1 MLDIAFPVPG
11 FPFPAGFGQN
21 LRKRETGNGK
31 RETRIMNK
39 AEKQQTVE
47 SLGEQFRSIQSA
59 FLINYSGLKVVDAT
73 ELRRKIRDIDGHY
86 VVVKNTLAMR
96 AAKQT
101 KLERLEP
108 YFEGPTAVA
117 FHRKDVVGL
126 AKLLT
131 EISKAN
137 PNFAFKAALVEGKVV
152 PTSDIQAIASMPS
165 REVMLSRLIFL
176 LKAPLQRLD
185 MVLKAPVR
193 NLCLVL
199 KQIPK

>member
-1 MLDIAFPVPG
+1 MLNIG
-11 FPFPAGFGQN
+11 FPFPVSRFPLITAELDGQ
-21 LRKRETGNGK
+21 LETGNGK

-39 AEKQQTVE
+39 VEKQKTVD
-47 SLGEQFRSIQSA
+47 SLSEQFQSIQSA
-59 FLINYSGLKVVDAT
+59 FLINYRGLKVVDAT
-73 ELRRKIRDIDGHY
+73 ELRRKIREIDGRY

-101 KLERLEP
+101 KLELLET

-117 FHRKDVVGL
+117 YHPRDVVGL

-131 EISKAN
+131 EISKSN

-152 PTSDIQAIASMPS
+152 PASDIQAIASLPS
-165 REVMLSRLIFL
+165 REVMLSKLVFL
-176 LKAPLQRLD
+176 FKAPLQRLD

-193 NLCLVL
+193 NLILVL
-199 KQIPK
+199 KQIQK